1 MFFITLMGDR
11 REIFG
16 LGLFVILLSTLGVSL
31 AFAQDNPV
39 ESEEFDYDTIRPY
52 YLMALAA
59 TVFLGMYYFKKRRQ
73 KHIQKT
79 KEIISEPSFSVLKI
93 RWGGSNITYQVI
105 FDKERILF
113 IRPDK
118 ISRDSSHLP
127 LDEILKMDKKNF
139 EIPFNEIKKI
149 EFKDS
154 TIGIHDT
161 RAGKMIIDSEK
172 YKGPFDILESE
183 SLSDCID
190 LTTKFLQHK
199 VSKPPSKS

>member
-1 MFFITLMGDR
+1 LVELKLLPTLAV
-11 REIFG
+11 
-16 LGLFVILLSTLGVSL
+16 LVVLVSTLGVSL
-31 AFAQDNPV
+31 GFAQDNSV
-39 ESEEFDYDTIRPY
+39 ESEEIDYDTIRPY
-52 YLMALAA
+52 FFMAIAA
-59 TVFLGMYYFKKRRQ
+59 TVGLGMYYFKKRRQ
-73 KHIQKT
+73 KHILKT
-79 KEIISEPSFSVLKI
+79 KKIINEPSFSVLKI

-118 ISRDSSHLP
+118 ISGDSSHLS
-127 LDEILKMDKKNF
+127 LDEILKMDKQNF
-139 EIPFNEIKKI
+139 EIPFNEINRV

-190 LTTKFLQHK
+190 LTTKFLQNK
-199 VSKPPSKS
+199 VVVKG

>member
-1 MFFITLMGDR
+1 MDDR
-11 REIFG
+11 REILG
-16 LGLFVILLSTLGVSL
+16 LGLFVILLSTLGASL

-39 ESEEFDYDTIRPY
+39 ESEEIDYDTIRPY
-52 YLMALAA
+52 FLMAIAA
-59 TVFLGMYYFKKRRQ
+59 TVGLGMYYFKKRRH

-93 RWGGSNITYQVI
+93 RWVGSNITYQVI
-105 FDKERILF
+105 FDKDRILF

-118 ISRDSSHLP
+118 ISGDSSHLP

-183 SLSDCID
+183 TLSDCID
-190 LTTKFLQHK
+190 LTTKFLQNK
-199 VSKPPSKS
+199 VVVKG